1 MTHPLLQE
9 RATIIA
15 MKDRLDSSLLE
26 FAKIQYNL
34 SREAADEAKFPKD
47 QNGWQVL
54 GHADWFEIDYDGSVT
69 CWVRGCCGG
78 QDEVN
83 GSFELDPLVLDGK
96 NDEFKAAKIQFYKDE
111 AIRIEAKKIEQAR
124 KKVEETRE
132 SLLRQQ
138 QELAQKIAALG
149 EKQ

>member
-9 RATIIA
+9 RAEIIA
-15 MKDRLDSSLLE
+15 KKDRIDSTLLE
-26 FAKIQYNL
+26 FAKIQHKL
-34 SREAADEAKFPKD
+34 TREAADEAKFPKD

-54 GHADWFEIDYDGSVT
+54 GAADRFEIDDDGCVN
-69 CWVRGCCGG
+69 CWVHGRWGG
-78 QDEVN
+78 EDWIS
-83 GSFELDPLVLDGK
+83 GSFMLDPLILDGK

-111 AIRIEAKKIEQAR
+111 AIKIEAEKIEKAQ